1 MRVISQNG
9 KFDLPYEN
17 LAIFVEYEN
26 VIARFENERYLLGQ
40 YSSEA
45 KAIKAME
52 MLRETYA
59 GMPIMMQ
66 NVELTVD
73 EIKAIERIKESSII
87 VRLVDEPSKVECFN
101 NIIFQFPK
109 DDDERLN

>member
-26 VIARFENERYLLGQ
+26 VIARFENERHLLAQ

-52 MLRETYA
+52 MLRETW
-59 GMPIMMQ
+59 I
-66 NVELTVD
+66 NETVEFED
-73 EIKAIERIKESSII
+73 GIYHR
-87 VRLVDEPSKVECFN
+87 
-101 NIIFQFPK
+101 NIIFRFPK
-109 DDDERLN
+109 DSEIGV

>member
-26 VIARFENERYLLGQ
+26 VIARFENERHLLGQ

-52 MLRETYA
+52 MLREAYV
-59 GMPIMMQ
+59 GMPIVMQ
-66 NVELTVD
+66 NVDLTED

-109 DDDERLN
+109 DSEIEV

>member
-52 MLRETYA
+52 MLREAYV
-59 GMPIMMQ
+59 GMPIVMQ
-66 NVELTVD
+66 NVDLTED